1 MPTWKFISHFEGRLL
16 IVLHGERG
24 WFHEIRREL
33 DLNFRAQ
40 YWLGLTVE
48 GFRLEFICTS
58 KT

>member
-1 MPTWKFISHFEGRLL
+1 MPTWKFISHFEGCLL

-24 WFHEIRREL
+24 WFHEIRLEL